1 MFTLKLCKSIGIKKK
16 KRIKDPQKIYIIYTQ
31 NKMNAKGEKV
41 NEVCFNSK
49 KFLQMHFL
57 FFFLKRA
64 KNIVKLLKLKREI

>member
-16 KRIKDPQKIYIIYTQ
+16 GIKDQQKIYIIYTQ

-49 KFLQMHFL
+49 KFLQMHF
-57 FFFLKRA
+57 FFEKGKKYC
-64 KNIVKLLKLKREI
+64 KNT